1 MLPSTPND
9 LLLHYSKLLAAIFE
23 AVAEFFSRP
32 DIQNLS
38 WKKDWKIG
46 INTAFQTTTTKN
58 VFSNEVL
65 QKMKSLPDKISSVKY
80 VEDASQIMDNAP
92 FKSTQARTNPS
103 SCCWQLTKLETYLTT
118 SSHLIRCRTFGCF
131 FGL

>member
-38 WKKDWKIG
+38 MEKGLENWYKHSFP
-46 INTAFQTTTTKN
+46 NN
-58 VFSNEVL
+58 N
-65 QKMKSLPDKISSVKY
+65 DK
-80 VEDASQIMDNAP
+80 E
-92 FKSTQARTNPS
+92 
-103 SCCWQLTKLETYLTT
+103 
-118 SSHLIRCRTFGCF
+118 CF
-131 FGL
+131 FQRGASKNEKLTR